1 MGTGSASG
9 HVRLTPAEA
18 VELVRELR
26 ALGVTSF
33 AFGDFAADIRPLIE
47 EPPHVPSPK
56 DEDPIARAER
66 MKLDVLGS
74 V

>member
-1 MGTGSASG
+1 M
-9 HVRLTPAEA
+9 
-18 VELVRELR
+18 VRELR
-26 ALGVTSF
+26 SIGVTSF

-47 EPPHVPSPK
+47 EQPSAPSPK